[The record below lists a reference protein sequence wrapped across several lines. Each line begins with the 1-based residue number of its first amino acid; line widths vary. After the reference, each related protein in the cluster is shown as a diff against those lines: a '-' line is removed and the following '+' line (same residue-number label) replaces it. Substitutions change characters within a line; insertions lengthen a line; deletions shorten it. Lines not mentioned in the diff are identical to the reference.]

1 MSEPNA
7 LDPIEKLLAAQPLEH
22 VPDAVYTRLEKKASW
37 NRPSRGPVVGALV
50 GLIVTAVVAVV
61 VLYIVFATK
70 GPTPVV
76 PGSAPDIAPTLMTPA
91 SAPIIAR
98 VVPAVGPEHE
108 TGADEVGG
116 LSTRWSTQ
124 EPQFEVGFGEEAN
137 QMRGWRAT
145 ADS

>member
-22 VPDAVYTRLEKKASW
+22 VPEAVYTRLEKNAAW
-37 NRPSRGPVVGALV
+37 NRPSRGPIVGVLG
-50 GLIVTAVVAVV
+50 GLIVAAVVV

-70 GPTPVV
+70 GPAPVV
-76 PGSAPDIAPTLMTPA
+76 PRSAPDIAPTLMTPA

-98 VVPAVGPEHE
+98 VVPAKGPEHE

-137 QMRGWRAT
+137 RMKGWRAT